1 MKSIADKMSERM
13 KAIAGLVTKGKKVA
27 DIGCDHA
34 YISIFLIEKCIA
46 DRVIAADIRKG
57 PLEIAGRNILRYL
70 ESQNEEGNDP
80 GADFDGT
87 KIETRLSNG
96 FEKILP
102 GETDAAVIA
111 GMGGLLIVDI
121 LKHGERLFDEGY
133 ELVLSPQSEIYEVRK
148 YLLENGFLIIAE
160 KMLREEGKYYNIIK
174 AVKCPENVALQ
185 NMSKDYSEAEL
196 TYGKIPVEAKD
207 PVLYEKLSAELE
219 TNMKLIKA
227 LEGIEG
233 EGASKRRAEIMN
245 GIEMIKSV
253 YEKMRPDL

>member
-1 MKSIADKMSERM
+1 MRNIADKMSERM

-57 PLEIAGRNILRYL
+57 PLEIAGTNIRQYFESRYDDEYIRKAYL
-70 ESQNEEGNDP
+70 
-80 GADFDGT
+80 DGT

-174 AVKCPENVALQ
+174 AVKCPEKASLQ
-185 NMSKDYSEAEL
+185 NMSKDCSEAEL
-196 TYGKIPVEAKD
+196 TYGKLLIEAKD

-219 TNMKLIKA
+219 TNMKLVRT

-233 EGASKRRAEIMN
+233 EGAQKRRTELMN

-253 YEKMRPDL
+253 YEKIRHDP